1 MVSTP
6 RSAAYVLGVG
16 LTPFVKPG
24 GDIDYPRLGY
34 EAGIKALLD
43 AHINYDAVQ
52 QGVACYVYGDSTAGQ
67 RVFYQF
73 GMTQIPI
80 YNVNNNCATGST
92 GLAMA
97 TGMVRYGAAD
107 CVMVLGFEK
116 MSKGSLKGIWNDREN
131 PIDTSIRMMAETRG
145 VTKAPGAAQLFGNA
159 GLEYMERCGDSSS
172 SIVYDMI

>member
-43 AHINYDAVQ
+43 AHINYDDVQ

-116 MSKGSLKGIWNDREN
+116 MFKGSLKGIWNDMEN
-131 PIDTSIRMMAETRG
+131 PIDTSIRMMAETSG
-145 VTKAPGAAQLFGNA
+145 LTNAPGAAQLFGNA
-159 GLEYMERCGDSSS
+159 GSEYMERCGDLSS
-172 SIVYDMI
+172 SIAYDMI